1 VEPQV
6 DKPNSAADN
15 ILKIIRRSKKMNI
28 LSQVQAM
35 ATGDNRSLTLL
46 LVVGGIAA
54 LLGIVSI
61 VLKIINKKK

>member
-1 VEPQV
+1 
-6 DKPNSAADN
+6 
-15 ILKIIRRSKKMNI
+15 MNI